1 MNDKQAE
8 AEATVMKIYKE
19 SGPDI
24 ENLYERTWVNHLAW
38 SLLVLSLGF
47 IVWLVIALANAE
59 NQREALATKK
69 CMDRVFPGEI
79 DTKCLRTV
87 HAREHWW
94 QNVGYALTHTSP
106 EK

>member
-1 MNDKQAE
+1 MKDKAE
-8 AEATVMKIYKE
+8 VEGVVMKIYKE
-19 SGPDI
+19 SEPDI
-24 ENLYERTWVNHLAW
+24 ETLFERSYINHIAW
-38 SLLVLSLGF
+38 TLLVLSLGF

-69 CMDRVFPGEI
+69 CMDPVFKGEI

-87 HAREHWW
+87 QAREHWW

>member
-1 MNDKQAE
+1 MKEKQAD
-8 AEATVMKIYKE
+8 AEGTVMKIYKE
-19 SGPDI
+19 SEPDI
-24 ENLYERTWVNHLAW
+24 ETLYERTWVNHLAW
-38 SLLVLSLGF
+38 TLLVLSLGF

-59 NQREALATKK
+59 NQREALAAKK
-69 CMDRVFPGEI
+69 CMDPVFKGEI

-87 HAREHWW
+87 QAREHWW